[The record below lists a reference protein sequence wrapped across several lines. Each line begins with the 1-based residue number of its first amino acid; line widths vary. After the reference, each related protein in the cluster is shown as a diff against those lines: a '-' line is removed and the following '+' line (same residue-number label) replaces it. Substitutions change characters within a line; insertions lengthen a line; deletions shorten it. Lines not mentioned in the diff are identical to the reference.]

1 MRTSLTTLSALLLAL
16 ASIALLTRVSSVP
29 GPPTATKP
37 TTTTADAHVQRVE
50 CGCALEEI
58 GHCGNY
64 IEVDGAF
71 VEVGGDLGL
80 GKMEWCQ
87 KSGLKAEAE
96 GEMKDGKFVATSLTI
111 VP

>member
-16 ASIALLTRVSSVP
+16 ASIACYARSSVSAAD
-29 GPPTATKP
+29 GDEP